1 MIARL
6 RGTVEDLKP
15 TELVLDVGGVGYHLS
30 IPFSTFEKI
39 RGLGEV
45 SLFVHTHVRE
55 ESIRL
60 FGFCSAEERSLFQ
73 ILLGISG
80 IGPAVALSL
89 LSGLSIGALVAA
101 VREEN
106 PGLLM
111 KVPGIGSG
119 KADKLIFELK
129 RRMKKLE
136 GFAAETGRA
145 PSVRGDAVEALVS
158 LGFDEKRSSAV
169 VDSLLRD
176 NSAMPIEELVRAS
189 LKQFSG

>member
-1 MIARL
+1 MIAML
-6 RGTVEDLKP
+6 RGDILDLKP
-15 TELVLDVGGVGYHLS
+15 TELVLDVGGVGYRLS

-39 RGLGEV
+39 RGLKEAT
-45 SLFVHTHVRE
+45 LHVHTYHRE
-55 ESIRL
+55 DSLRL
-60 FGFCSAEERSLFQ
+60 FGFWTSEEKSLFL

-89 LSGLSIGALVAA
+89 LSGLSISAFVGA

-111 KVPGIGSG
+111 KVPGIGKA

-129 RRMKKLE
+129 RRIKKLE
-136 GFAAETGRA
+136 GFEAESARV
-145 PSVRGDAVEALVS
+145 PSIRNDAVEALVS
-158 LGFDEKRSSAV
+158 LGFDEKRSSLV
-169 VDSLLRD
+169 VDALLRD
-176 NSAMPIEELVRAS
+176 NPSMPIEELVRSS